1 MNHLEFGLKS
11 VETIRM
17 SILTF
22 CQWLQD
28 SAIGSGIRESA
39 YVYGIIEST
48 HVLACAISVGI
59 LAACDLRLLGVT
71 LRRQPVSEVFDDL
84 IPYSLVG
91 FSLMFLSGALI
102 FWAEAEKSYHS
113 GYFRLKLMLLL
124 LAGLN
129 ALIFHTTTYRSIRDW
144 DLARTLPLKVRLAGL
159 WSLILWTSVIVAGR
173 EFAYHL

>member
-1 MNHLEFGLKS
+1 
-11 VETIRM
+11 M

-22 CQWLQD
+22 CQWLQN
-28 SAIGSGIRESA
+28 SAIGSGIRSSA
-39 YVYGIIEST
+39 YAYGVIEST

-71 LRRQPVSEVFDDL
+71 MRKQPVSEVFDGL

-91 FSLMFLSGALI
+91 FALMFLSGGLI

-113 GYFRLKLMLLL
+113 GYFRLKLVLLM

-129 ALIFHTTTYRSIRDW
+129 ALVFHRTTYRSVREW
-144 DLARTLPLKVRLAGL
+144 DTAGKLPLKVRLAGL
-159 WSLILWTSVIVAGR
+159 WSLLLWISVIAAGR